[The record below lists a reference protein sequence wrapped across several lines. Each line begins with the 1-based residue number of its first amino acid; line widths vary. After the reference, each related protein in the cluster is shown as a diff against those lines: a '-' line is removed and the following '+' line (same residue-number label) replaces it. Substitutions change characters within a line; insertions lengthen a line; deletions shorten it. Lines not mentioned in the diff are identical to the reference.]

1 MVAGKSDSHDISA
14 QQLRTK
20 FLDMLP
26 RIRTRASV
34 AFRDRQT
41 EAKEEL
47 IAEVVANCW
56 CAFVRLANNG
66 KIDRAFATPLANFAI
81 RQVRDGRRVGTKL
94 NVRDVSSSYC
104 QRANNFRVE
113 HLDRFERESETWRQ
127 VIVEDRRTGPAE
139 TATMRIDFAD
149 WLKTLSP
156 KRRRIATTLASGE
169 TTGATARKFHL
180 SDGRISQL
188 RRQLRDVWLVFQGE
202 LAPTGAAA

>member
-1 MVAGKSDSHDISA
+1 MVAGKSDSPDISP
-14 QQLRTK
+14 QQLRPK
-20 FLDMLP
+20 FLALLP

-56 CAFVRLANNG
+56 CAFVRLASNG

-81 RQVRDGRRVGTKL
+81 RQVRDGRRVGMKL

-156 KRRRIATTLASGE
+156 KWRRIATTLASGE

-188 RRQLRDVWLVFQGE
+188 RRQLRDVWLIFQGE

>member
-1 MVAGKSDSHDISA
+1 MVARTTVSHDISA

-20 FLDMLP
+20 FLDLLP

-56 CAFVRLANNG
+56 CAFVRLASNG

-81 RQVRDGRRVGTKL
+81 RQVRDGRRVGMKL

-139 TATMRIDFAD
+139 TATMRIDFAA

-188 RRQLRDVWLVFQGE
+188 RRQLRDVWLIFQGE

>member
-1 MVAGKSDSHDISA
+1 MVARTTVSHDISA
-14 QQLRTK
+14 QQLRRK

-26 RIRTRASV
+26 RISTRASV
-34 AFRDRQT
+34 AFRDQRT

-66 KIDRAFATPLANFAI
+66 KIDLAFATPLANFAI

-202 LAPTGAAA
+202 LMPTGAAA